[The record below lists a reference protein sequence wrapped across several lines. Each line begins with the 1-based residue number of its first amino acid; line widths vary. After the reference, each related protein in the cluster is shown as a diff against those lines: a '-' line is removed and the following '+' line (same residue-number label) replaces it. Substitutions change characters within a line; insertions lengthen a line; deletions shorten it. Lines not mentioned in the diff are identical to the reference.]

1 MTVQDRGRIASPLIA
16 GCAPPRSGA
25 QGSGIF
31 DHWTS
36 GIYFCLIARSVSG
49 CFIQERDTCKSQSL
63 CVIKWTFITHAC
75 PIHTAFLAY

>member
-16 GCAPPRSGA
+16 DCAPPRSGA
-25 QGSGIF
+25 QGAGIF

-49 CFIQERDTCKSQSL
+49 CFIQERDTCKSQSH
-63 CVIKWTFITHAC
+63 FA
-75 PIHTAFLAY
+75 